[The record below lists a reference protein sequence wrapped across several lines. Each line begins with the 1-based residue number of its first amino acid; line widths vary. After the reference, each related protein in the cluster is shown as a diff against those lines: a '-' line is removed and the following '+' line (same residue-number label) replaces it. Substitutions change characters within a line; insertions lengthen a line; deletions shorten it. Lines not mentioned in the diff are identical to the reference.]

1 MEIGMTD
8 ENNGHVDADESTD
21 ELIDDLSDERPEE
34 DLIVEG
40 LNQLTVLGNQA
51 IDRGLIIG
59 HGYHRGNYE
68 ILLKGEVLTLSPDEA
83 IAYLL
88 CVLAVDGPDGPGSE
102 EA

>member
-1 MEIGMTD
+1 MID
-8 ENNGHVDADESTD
+8 ENNGHLNTDESTD

-40 LNQLTVLGNQA
+40 LNQLTLLGNQA

-88 CVLAVDGPDGPGSE
+88 CVLAVDGPDELGSE

>member
-1 MEIGMTD
+1 MID
-8 ENNGHVDADESTD
+8 DNNGHSNADELPD
-21 ELIDDLSDERPEE
+21 ELIDDLSAERPEE

-59 HGYHRGNYE
+59 HGYHRGSYE
-68 ILLKGEVLTLSPDEA
+68 ILLKGEVLAMSPDEA
-83 IAYLL
+83 IAYLR
-88 CVLAVDGPDGPGSE
+88 CVLVVDSPEGDDLGAE